1 MELKPCP
8 FCGELPVGD
17 DGQVA
22 TRHTDGSKW
31 GAVSCCCSGP
41 EVRTGYEA
49 VENWMDDAIA
59 EWNTRPIEDAQSA
72 EIARL
77 TARVAELEGML
88 REIVDSIPS
97 TYDETDPT
105 VIRHAA
111 ALNAAWNRFK
121 EVGRDG

>member
-1 MELKPCP
+1 MELKRCP
-8 FCGELPVGD
+8 FCESAPWVGPAPESDQFEL
-17 DGQVA
+17 VA
-22 TRHTDGSKW
+22 CCDRKCHISEVYMPTSKW
-31 GAVSCCCSGP
+31 Q
-41 EVRTGYEA
+41 
-49 VENWMDDAIA
+49 I
-59 EWNTRPIEDAQSA
+59 RPIEDAQSA